1 MAFPFTAG
9 AGLHDISFL
18 EGFAP
23 ATRLVGCAYT
33 RFAAFFC
40 QHFGGAG
47 HSLCEVQK
55 ILGYY
60 DQGNY
65 ALCAFTPYCI
75 DGCHKH
81 RGQDYSSGKEETP

>member
-60 DQGNY
+60 DQGKWFI
-65 ALCAFTPYCI
+65 LGGTVVVIAFVVL
-75 DGCHKH
+75 KKLRH
-81 RGQDYSSGKEETP
+81 RKVGKL